1 MSCRKHSPGKPCCV
15 PPDCVSKC
23 NAYIPA
29 TTWPVTFLGRTV
41 TLYQHPTYKCFYSA
55 DDCVLESVVEE
66 DSWTITGDWEG
77 GQYDGI
83 PDPCRCAGVEY
94 DFVERQVKF
103 RASVKRFSQV
113 RRYASIQIYP
123 SSPTSNLLKVYI
135 RYELSKTYFH
145 GASWSAQNR
154 WRVSTITC
162 PSTRSTGAWNEG
174 SVPTMLSVEK
184 PSFFTF
190 GNGSCGYPS
199 FSNFTT
205 CAIELG
211 SVVTP
216 TTWGTHSIGS
226 FRSLNTDCTLRSE
239 EYFIS
244 DDMSVRKSTGLP
256 PRSVGGSYSTGW
268 TPCTTLDGGIN
279 NETCDR
285 QVRYLRNYESAT
297 FDCAS
302 IPSTI
307 SCSSGFSTIPST
319 SGIEPCGSR
328 DLSFSFPTVPG
339 SLTVTL

>member
-29 TTWPVTFLGRTV
+29 TTWNIEFLGRTV
-41 TLYQHPTYKCFYSA
+41 TLYQHPTYKCYYSA

-66 DSWTITGDWEG
+66 DSWTLTGDWEG
-77 GQYDGI
+77 GQDDGL
-83 PDPCRCAGVEY
+83 PSPCRCPGVEY

-184 PSFFTF
+184 PSFFAA
-190 GNGSCGYPS
+190 NLCGYPS

-216 TTWGTHSIGS
+216 TTWGVHSLGS
-226 FRSLNTDCTLRSE
+226 FRALNTDCSVRTE
-239 EYFIS
+239 TINIS
-244 DDMSVRKSTGLP
+244 DDISVRKSTGIP
-256 PRSVGGSYSTGW
+256 PRQLGTAYPNNCW
-268 TPCTTLDGGIN
+268 TPCSTLDGGTN

-285 QVRYLRNYESAT
+285 QISYRRDYISSS
-297 FDCAS
+297 FDCAA
-302 IPSTI
+302 IPATI
-307 SCSSGFSTIPST
+307 SCPSGFSTIPSS

-328 DLSFSFPTVPG
+328 DLPFSFPSVPG